1 MVQRECALCSLFC
14 LGWDFPVHSRH
25 ALSAARVCNA
35 DAVEKANNNISPERI
50 FFPRPSRLSDSLPFF
65 QCCSSLPDFCRMYFL
80 CRTDESDFADT
91 FEGCDV
97 SSSTELVFFPLNNN
111 TSVTKSG
118 GSHWT
123 LLVLDVPRAAIYS
136 FDSMQGSNDRA
147 ANKLAKALAPLLPK
161 LQSASDS
168 SDVKKKSK
176 EATKE
181 ARASASSSKSAN
193 VTVSFPPTPQQCNG
207 FDCGVYT
214 LLVAEVLARAR
225 ADSKDGLPLD
235 SDAVVQQL
243 KESVTPKSVAQ
254 KREDIRAIIMRMA
267 KGKK

>member
-1 MVQRECALCSLFC
+1 MQTQLKRQ
-14 LGWDFPVHSRH
+14 
-25 ALSAARVCNA
+25 
-35 DAVEKANNNISPERI
+35 NNISPERI
-50 FFPRPSRLSDSLPFF
+50 LFPRPFCLSDPPRLLSVSLTRCFVCF
-65 QCCSSLPDFCRMYFL
+65 ALNVFL
-80 CRTDESDFADT
+80 SHIDEGDFADT

-168 SDVKKKSK
+168 SDAKKKGK

-181 ARASASSSKSAN
+181 ASASAASSSKSAN
-193 VTVSFPPTPQQCNG
+193 VTVSFPPTPQQHNG

-214 LLVAEVLARAR
+214 LLVAEVLAGVRA
-225 ADSKDGLPLD
+225 ASKDAALPLD
-235 SDAVVQQL
+235 SAAVVQQL
-243 KESVTPKSVAQ
+243 KESVTPKTVAQ
-254 KREDIRAIIMRMA
+254 KREDIRAIILRMA

>member
-1 MVQRECALCSLFC
+1 MLC
-14 LGWDFPVHSRH
+14 
-25 ALSAARVCNA
+25 
-35 DAVEKANNNISPERI
+35 
-50 FFPRPSRLSDSLPFF
+50 
-65 QCCSSLPDFCRMYFL
+65 PD
-80 CRTDESDFADT
+80 ENDFADT

-168 SDVKKKSK
+168 SDAKKQSK

-181 ARASASSSKSAN
+181 ASASASSSKSAN
-193 VTVSFPPTPQQCNG
+193 VTVSFPPTPQQNNG

-214 LLVAEVLARAR
+214 LLVAEVLAGAR
-225 ADSKDGLPLD
+225 AAAKDGSLPLD
-235 SDAVVQQL
+235 SAAVVQQL
-243 KESVTPKSVAQ
+243 KESVTPKTVAQ
-254 KREDIRAIIMRMA
+254 KREDIRAIILRMA